1 MRSIPALLLGV
12 CAAAAAPFAMASDSA
27 SGRDAAPETL
37 RTWVDARAGTGA
49 PVYWLAEGG
58 VYSYPSGEKL
68 LGMIGFD
75 ASTVIWP
82 EDPGEPVIHLTRK
95 TFTYTDPVSG
105 EILTEYKG
113 QAVEP
118 IAYPYQLITYRM
130 KNGRIYG
137 AVEQG
142 VGEDVQK
149 IESRNGMQV
158 RRLGLG
164 TTAVTASVFLDFP
177 MGGGSRYQAW
187 ENYDFFLHSDESVD
201 EPHQLSWQRY
211 GAMPPFAGEGNAIY
225 HLLSWRVESLDE
237 FPPELLE
244 WAREEAPMWLRP
256 PADLEEVRALQAGA
270 AGEGW
275 AQ

>member
-1 MRSIPALLLGV
+1 MRTIIALLIGAIT
-12 CAAAAAPFAMASDSA
+12 AAISPSVAGSESA
-27 SGRDAAPETL
+27 GSRDAVDQTL

-58 VYSYPSGEKL
+58 VYAYPSGEKL
-68 LGMIGFD
+68 FGMIGFD

-82 EDPGEPVIHLTRK
+82 ENPEDAVIHLTRK

-113 QAVEP
+113 RAIDP

-130 KNGRIYG
+130 KDGRIFG

-142 VGEDVQK
+142 VGDQVQK

-158 RRLGLG
+158 RRLGQG

-177 MGGGSRYQAW
+177 VAGGSRYQAW
-187 ENYDFFLHSDESVD
+187 ENYDFFLHSDETVD

-211 GAMPPFAGEGNAIY
+211 GALPPFAGEGNAIY
-225 HLLSWRVESLDE
+225 HLLSWRVESEDE
-237 FPPELLE
+237 FPPALLE
-244 WAREEAPMWLRP
+244 WARKEAPLWLRP
-256 PADLEEVRALQAGA
+256 PADLDEVRALQAGD

-275 AQ
+275 PE